1 MCSWIRA
8 GTHWVHSNLECPVH
22 GAKARYLP
30 HPPDMVEICWKF
42 RIGNQWWFL
51 GPHTLETFWN
61 IATNTSTGWRSVW
74 FWMNFLYRSSACGR
88 CMAATMITS
97 WAWSTQHRGLSGVWL
112 DKVRSFGWILLDWWL
127 PGPELVKLGFGTF
140 PLGPTSRC
148 VYIGDV
154 ISTGLSDAPHRL
166 IPPVYQGIF
175 YADIASDIKQL
186 LLFYQKDLWDY
197 CLFNFLGL
205 LIPPMVSIREALRW
219 RERLSPDQNFF
230 KGLIR
235 SDVMQKLVILT
246 AILTQTYMLILAMVS
261 VRFRKTPGTSVYGQR
276 LRVQSR

>member
-1 MCSWIRA
+1 
-8 GTHWVHSNLECPVH
+8 
-22 GAKARYLP
+22 
-30 HPPDMVEICWKF
+30 MVF
-42 RIGNQWWFL
+42 RTPN
-51 GPHTLETFWN
+51 PWN
-61 IATNTSTGWRSVW
+61 IATNTSTGCRSVW
-74 FWMNFLYRSSACGR
+74 FRMTFPCRSSACGL
-88 CMAATMITS
+88 CVAATMITS

-112 DKVRSFGWILLDWWL
+112 GKVRSFGWILLDWSL
-127 PGPELVKLGFGTF
+127 PGPEWVKLGFPRF
-140 PLGPTSRC
+140 PIGPTSRC
-148 VYIGDV
+148 RWYNFLQVW
-154 ISTGLSDAPHRL
+154 AMHRL

-205 LIPPMVSIREALRW
+205 LIPPIVSIREALRW

-230 KGLIR
+230 KGLIH

-261 VRFRKTPGTSVYGQR
+261 IRFRKTPGTSVLDSGWVSQ
-276 LRVQSR
+276 VANVAKI